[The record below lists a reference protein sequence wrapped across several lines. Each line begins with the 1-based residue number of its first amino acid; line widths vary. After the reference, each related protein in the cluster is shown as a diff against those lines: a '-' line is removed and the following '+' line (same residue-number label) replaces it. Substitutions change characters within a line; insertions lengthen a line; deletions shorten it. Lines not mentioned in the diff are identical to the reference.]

1 MTDRLNAD
9 ESKAKL
15 IELVAGGLTIEAA
28 LKIIGKSRQ
37 TYDYYRKT
45 DKEFVENIERSK
57 IISGRAKGKLPAVE
71 VPDFPE
77 FCDIYLNLKLS
88 KHQIN
93 WYEALEGREPTDLH
107 PACTY
112 VKGIPQYLIVNTPPG
127 HAKSETLTVAYSVWQ
142 IVKNPDVKI
151 VIVSETQNLAK
162 KMLLRIKNIL
172 TSDLYKKLQTD
183 FAPDGDWKKG
193 SSSWTAYHIYI
204 GNKSIEDKDP
214 TVQAIGI
221 GSQLYGT
228 RADFIILDDCVSPK
242 NAKTFDDQRQWVQEI
257 VNSRLSK
264 DGKIL
269 VIGTRIATQD
279 LYVALQD
286 PEYYFN
292 GVSPWTYLL
301 QPAVLEY
308 ADDPKDWVTLWPKS
322 NIPWNKTEEPD
333 EEGLY
338 PRWGGEQLN
347 NIRNRMTASG
357 WSRIYMQQQVSIDN
371 VFKDTDI
378 NACIAGRAAG
388 LIPDNEIAGRAGGMT
403 GLYILGGVDPAASG
417 FTAMTIYGV
426 EIATGKRYIIDLYN
440 KANTTPEQMKNQI
453 KDFTIKYKVKE
464 WRIENNAFQSFLTND
479 VDLKT
484 WLASRGSNLIGHHTG
499 NNKNDSELG
508 VMAMT
513 SLFEARLISIPSPR
527 DNEAVKTLISQLITW
542 KPDLSAAEKKRIKTD
557 MVMSLWFCELRALE
571 LILRKNAENS
581 FRESKYSTEYSR
593 RNRKILTTNIIESNP
608 YDLSTYRF
616 GRKR

>member
-1 MTDRLNAD
+1 MDKFSAD
-9 ESKAKL
+9 EGKEKL
-15 IELVAGGLTIEAA
+15 IELVAEGKSIEAA
-28 LKIIGKSRQ
+28 LKVIGKTRQ

-45 DKEFVENIERSK
+45 DKDFVTRIEHSK
-57 IISGRAKGKLPAVE
+57 AIAKIKAGKAERPELP
-71 VPDFPE
+71 PFPE
-77 FCDIYLNLKLS
+77 FCEKYLGMKLAD
-88 KHQIN
+88 HQLL
-93 WYEALEGREPTDLH
+93 WDDATEGRELTNLH
-107 PACTY
+107 PSMIYT
-112 VKGIPQYLIVNTPPG
+112 KGIPEYLIINTPPG
-127 HAKSETLTVAYSVWQ
+127 HAKSETNTVAKSVYN
-142 IVKNPDVKI
+142 ICRNPDIKI

-172 TSDLYKKLQTD
+172 TSDQYRDLQLD

-214 TVQAIGI
+214 TVQAIGV

-228 RADFIILDDCVSPK
+228 RADLIILDDCVSPK
-242 NAKTFDDQRQWVQEI
+242 NAKNYQDQRQWVQEI

-269 VIGTRIATQD
+269 VIGTRIATND
-279 LYVALQD
+279 LYIALQD
-286 PEYYFN
+286 PDYYYN
-292 GVSPWTYLL
+292 GVSPWTYIL

-322 NIPWNKTEEPD
+322 NIPWDKSEEPD
-333 EEGLY
+333 ENGLY

-357 WSRIYMQQQVSIDN
+357 WSRIYMQQQISSDN

-378 NACIAGRAAG
+378 NACIDGRAAG
-388 LIPDNEIAGRAGGMT
+388 IIPANDIAGRTNGMN

-426 EIATGKRYIIDLYN
+426 EIATGKRYIVDVFN
-440 KANTTPEQMKNQI
+440 KANTSPEEMKNTI
-453 KDFTIKYKVKE
+453 KDFTLKYSVRE
-464 WRIENNAFQSFLTND
+464 WRIENNAFQSYLTND
-479 VDLKT
+479 NDLKT
-484 WLASRGSNLIGHHTG
+484 WLASRGSLLVGHHTG
-499 NNKNDSELG
+499 NNKNDPEMG

-513 SLFEARLISIPSPR
+513 SLFEQRLISLPSTR
-527 DNEAVKTLISQLITW
+527 DNEAVKTLVNQLITW
-542 KPDLSAAEKKRIKTD
+542 KPDLTAGEKKRIKTD

-571 LILRKNAENS
+571 LVLRRSAENS
-581 FRESKYSTEYSR
+581 FRDNKYMTR
-593 RNRKILTTNIIESNP
+593 RDRLNRRVLTTHNIEKDP
-608 YDLSTYRF
+608 YDLSNYKF
-616 GRKR
+616 GRNQ

>member
-1 MTDRLNAD
+1 MERLNAD

-15 IELVAGGLTIEAA
+15 IELVAEGLTIEAA

-45 DKEFVENIERSK
+45 DKQFVEDIERSK
-57 IISGRAKGKLPAVE
+57 IIAGRDKGKIEQAV

-77 FCDIYLNLKLS
+77 FCKEYLNLHLS
-88 KHQIN
+88 KHQLN

-107 PACTY
+107 PSCIYT
-112 VKGIPQYLIVNTPPG
+112 KGIPQYLIVNTPPG

-183 FAPDGDWKKG
+183 FAPKGDWKKG

-242 NAKTFDDQRQWVQEI
+242 NAKMFEDQRQWVQEI

-269 VIGTRIATQD
+269 VIGTRIATND
-279 LYVALQD
+279 LYMALQD
-286 PEYYFN
+286 PEYYYN
-292 GVSPWTYLL
+292 NTSPWTYLL

-308 ADDPKDWVTLWPKS
+308 AEDPKDWVTLWPKS
-322 NIPWNKTEEPD
+322 NIPWSKDEEPD

-338 PRWGGEQLN
+338 PRWGGIQLN
-347 NIRNRMTASG
+347 NIRNRMTAGG
-357 WSRIYMQQQVSIDN
+357 WSRIYMQQQISSDN
-371 VFKDTDI
+371 VFKESDVK
-378 NACIAGRAAG
+378 ACTSGRAAG
-388 LIPDNEIAGRAGGMT
+388 IIPNNEIAGRAGGMN
-403 GLYILGGVDPAASG
+403 GLYIIGGVDPAASG

-426 EIATGKRYIIDLYN
+426 DIPTGNRYVIDLYN
-440 KANTTPEQMKNQI
+440 KAGTTPEEMKTAI
-453 KDFTIKYKVKE
+453 KDFTLKYSVRE
-464 WRIENNAFQSFLTND
+464 WRIENNAFQSYLTND
-479 VDLKT
+479 NDLKT
-484 WLASRGSNLIGHHTG
+484 WLASRGSLLVGHHTG
-499 NNKNDSELG
+499 SNKNDPELG

-513 SLFEARLISIPSPR
+513 SLFEQRLISLPSSR
-527 DNEAVKTLISQLITW
+527 SNEEVMSLINQLITW
-542 KPDLSAAEKKRIKTD
+542 KPDLTSAEKKRIKTD

-571 LILRKNAENS
+571 LVLRSNAENS
-581 FRESKYSTEYSR
+581 FRDSKYTTAYSR
-593 RNRKILTTNIIESNP
+593 NKRKIISANPIEINP
-608 YDLSTYRF
+608 YSLQNYRF
-616 GRKR
+616 GRNR